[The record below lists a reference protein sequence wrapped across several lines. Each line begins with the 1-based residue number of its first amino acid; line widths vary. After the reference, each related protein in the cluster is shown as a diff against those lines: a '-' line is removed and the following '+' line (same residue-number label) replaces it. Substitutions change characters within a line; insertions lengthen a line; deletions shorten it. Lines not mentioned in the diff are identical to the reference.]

1 MKAMNLV
8 DRSRVLRLFW
18 RCAQQGRYGIVLQET
33 ACELRQKSRVLRA
46 QSEAIR
52 QEVVRQE
59 VVRRKQRAFHE
70 NRHSPAK
77 ITSALTCFQN
87 GPGTT
92 EGSKYRIP
100 LDCNGG
106 IAYW

>member
-52 QEVVRQE
+52 QEFVRQE
-59 VVRRKQRAFHE
+59 VVRRKQRASM
-70 NRHSPAK
+70 RTDTP
-77 ITSALTCFQN
+77 
-87 GPGTT
+87 
-92 EGSKYRIP
+92 P
-100 LDCNGG
+100 LK
-106 IAYW
+106 